1 MESLLRAASGPAS
14 PAARQ
19 RHKHGK
25 NFRRNTL
32 VALAICLIILGFASS
47 PVTLAQLIPIP
58 FASACL
64 CICSFCK
71 VCRVD
76 CRAITRLL
84 VQRRS
89 CDSLQDQSARQR
101 YLTCNAYSACTAFSD
116 LPPARSVSSS
126 ALFVQDVLQKMQHH
140 TLTVEE
146 CTGSKCTTEV
156 VNVHDTAML
165 VEQQLPKDIIQS
177 QTEIALNA
185 SDSRLGLVSIQ
196 KRVGKPLVVT
206 VKRDDSDPGQQVQS
220 GGALLTD
227 EAKDRVALL
236 NQAASQQR
244 LTEANPALAQRAVEI
259 ADELSNHN
267 AAAHHEGD
275 NILEIHRDDI
285 GLSSK
290 PVDPATLSNLTHIS
304 DDNNL
309 QIMQDTNSASLL
321 SGFNS
326 EKARAE
332 VQEQQSDASAG
343 TSAVRVG
350 TAQ

>member
-1 MESLLRAASGPAS
+1 
-14 PAARQ
+14 
-19 RHKHGK
+19 
-25 NFRRNTL
+25 
-32 VALAICLIILGFASS
+32 
-47 PVTLAQLIPIP
+47 
-58 FASACL
+58 
-64 CICSFCK
+64 
-71 VCRVD
+71 
-76 CRAITRLL
+76 
-84 VQRRS
+84 
-89 CDSLQDQSARQR
+89 
-101 YLTCNAYSACTAFSD
+101 
-116 LPPARSVSSS
+116 
-126 ALFVQDVLQKMQHH
+126 MQHH

-343 TSAVRVG
+343 TSAIRVG

>member
-1 MESLLRAASGPAS
+1 MESLLRVASGPAS

-19 RHKHGK
+19 RHGRGK

-32 VALAICLIILGFASS
+32 TALAICLIILGFAAS
-47 PVTLAQLIPIP
+47 PSNHHVVSTEKELRQLAGPTGTP
-58 FASACL
+58 E
-64 CICSFCK
+64 
-71 VCRVD
+71 
-76 CRAITRLL
+76 
-84 VQRRS
+84 
-89 CDSLQDQSARQR
+89 
-101 YLTCNAYSACTAFSD
+101 
-116 LPPARSVSSS
+116 
-126 ALFVQDVLQKMQHH
+126 DVLQKMQHH

-146 CTGSKCTTEV
+146 CTGSKCTTE
-156 VNVHDTAML
+156 
-165 VEQQLPKDIIQS
+165 
-177 QTEIALNA
+177 
-185 SDSRLGLVSIQ
+185 
-196 KRVGKPLVVT
+196 
-206 VKRDDSDPGQQVQS
+206 VQS

-244 LTEANPALAQRAVEI
+244 LTEANPALVQRAAEI

-275 NILEIHRDDI
+275 NILEIHRDAI

-326 EKARAE
+326 DEARAE
-332 VQEQQSDASAG
+332 AQEQQSDTSAG
-343 TSAVRVG
+343 TSAIRLG
-350 TAQ
+350 TAQRHLFEQNWKSNPDATQTPVGC

>member
-1 MESLLRAASGPAS
+1 MPALFVQTLPDLS
-14 PAARQ
+14 PA
-19 RHKHGK
+19 
-25 NFRRNTL
+25 TS
-32 VALAICLIILGFASS
+32 ASS
-47 PVTLAQLIPIP
+47 A
-58 FASACL
+58 
-64 CICSFCK
+64 
-71 VCRVD
+71 
-76 CRAITRLL
+76 
-84 VQRRS
+84 
-89 CDSLQDQSARQR
+89 
-101 YLTCNAYSACTAFSD
+101 
-116 LPPARSVSSS
+116 

-165 VEQQLPKDIIQS
+165 VEQQLPNDTQS
-177 QTEIALNA
+177 QTETALNA

-196 KRVGKPLVVT
+196 KQVGKPLVVT
-206 VKRDDSDPGQQVQS
+206 VKHDDSDPGQQVES

-244 LTEANPALAQRAVEI
+244 LSEANPALVQRAVEI

-290 PVDPATLSNLTHIS
+290 SVDPATLSNLTHIS

-309 QIMQDTNSASLL
+309 QIMQDTNSSSLL

-332 VQEQQSDASAG
+332 AQEQQSDASAG
-343 TSAVRVG
+343 TSAIRVG

>member
-1 MESLLRAASGPAS
+1 MPALFV
-14 PAARQ
+14 Q
-19 RHKHGK
+19 
-25 NFRRNTL
+25 TL
-32 VALAICLIILGFASS
+32 
-47 PVTLAQLIPIP
+47 P
-58 FASACL
+58 
-64 CICSFCK
+64 
-71 VCRVD
+71 
-76 CRAITRLL
+76 
-84 VQRRS
+84 
-89 CDSLQDQSARQR
+89 
-101 YLTCNAYSACTAFSD
+101 D
-116 LPPARSVSSS
+116 LSPARSASSA

-165 VEQQLPKDIIQS
+165 VEQQLPNDTQS
-177 QTEIALNA
+177 QTETALNA

-196 KRVGKPLVVT
+196 KQVGKPLVVT
-206 VKRDDSDPGQQVQS
+206 VKHDDSDPGQQVES

-244 LTEANPALAQRAVEI
+244 LSEANPALVQRAVEI

-290 PVDPATLSNLTHIS
+290 SVDPATLSNLTHIS

-309 QIMQDTNSASLL
+309 QIMQDTNSSSLL

-343 TSAVRVG
+343 TSAIRVG

>member
-1 MESLLRAASGPAS
+1 MESLLRVASGPTS

-19 RHKHGK
+19 RYKHGK
-25 NFRRNTL
+25 NFRRNT
-32 VALAICLIILGFASS
+32 VAALAICLIILGFAAS
-47 PVTLAQLIPIP
+47 PSNHQVVSTEKELRQLAQPTSTP
-58 FASACL
+58 
-64 CICSFCK
+64 K
-71 VCRVD
+71 
-76 CRAITRLL
+76 
-84 VQRRS
+84 
-89 CDSLQDQSARQR
+89 
-101 YLTCNAYSACTAFSD
+101 
-116 LPPARSVSSS
+116 
-126 ALFVQDVLQKMQHH
+126 DVLQKMQHH

-165 VEQQLPKDIIQS
+165 VEQQLPKDNIQS
-177 QTEIALNA
+177 QTETAVNA

-196 KRVGKPLVVT
+196 KQVGKPLVVT
-206 VKRDDSDPGQQVQS
+206 VKHDDSDPGQQVQS

-227 EAKDRVALL
+227 EAKNRVALL
-236 NQAASQQR
+236 SQAASEQR
-244 LTEANPALAQRAVEI
+244 LTEVNSTLVQRAAEI

-267 AAAHHEGD
+267 AAAHREGD
-275 NILEIHRDDI
+275 NILEIHRDVI
-285 GLSSK
+285 GISSK

-326 EKARAE
+326 DKARAE
-332 VQEQQSDASAG
+332 AQEQQSDTSAG
-343 TSAVRVG
+343 TSAIRVG

>member
-1 MESLLRAASGPAS
+1 
-14 PAARQ
+14 
-19 RHKHGK
+19 
-25 NFRRNTL
+25 
-32 VALAICLIILGFASS
+32 
-47 PVTLAQLIPIP
+47 
-58 FASACL
+58 
-64 CICSFCK
+64 
-71 VCRVD
+71 
-76 CRAITRLL
+76 
-84 VQRRS
+84 
-89 CDSLQDQSARQR
+89 
-101 YLTCNAYSACTAFSD
+101 
-116 LPPARSVSSS
+116 
-126 ALFVQDVLQKMQHH
+126 MQHH

-165 VEQQLPKDIIQS
+165 VEQQLPKDIQS
-177 QTEIALNA
+177 QTDNALNA

-196 KRVGKPLVVT
+196 KQVGKPLVVT
-206 VKRDDSDPGQQVQS
+206 VKHDDSDPGQQVQS

-244 LTEANPALAQRAVEI
+244 LTEANPALVQRAAEI

-275 NILEIHRDDI
+275 NILEIHRDAI

-309 QIMQDTNSASLL
+309 KIMQDTNSASLL

-326 EKARAE
+326 DEARAE
-332 VQEQQSDASAG
+332 AQEQQSDTSAG
-343 TSAVRVG
+343 TSAIRLG
-350 TAQ
+350 TAQRHLFEQNWKSNPDATQTPVGC